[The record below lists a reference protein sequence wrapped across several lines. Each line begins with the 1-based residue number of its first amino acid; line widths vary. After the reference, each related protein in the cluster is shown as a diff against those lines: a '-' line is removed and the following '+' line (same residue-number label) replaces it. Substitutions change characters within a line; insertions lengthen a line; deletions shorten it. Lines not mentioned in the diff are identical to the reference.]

1 MGLKADTSSELT
13 TEIEKRRLR
22 PWNVFIDPSIVILN
36 TEQPIL
42 LTVHVPIRLGDEP
55 SISFRCALEDETEQI
70 DTFSFSCQDVEIV
83 ERRVI
88 DGIQHLKIN
97 LTLDTLKAIGYYTLD
112 ILYTS
117 SGFGLSASSRVII
130 TPETCYLPPSFE
142 APPADALAAEL
153 PAEKTRTWGLC
164 LNLYGIRSEKNWGVG
179 DFSDLRRI
187 TEWTADLGC
196 GFIGINPLH
205 AIPNKRP
212 YGISPYSPV
221 SRLYKNFIYLEIT
234 AVPDVIESSAA
245 LELMETDNFMEK
257 IKGLRD
263 SVLVDYEAIAALKN
277 EILRLAFDSFFDIH
291 YFKGS
296 PSGGS
301 V

>member
-1 MGLKADTSSELT
+1 LC
-13 TEIEKRRLR
+13 
-22 PWNVFIDPSIVILN
+22 PWNVFIDPSIVILY

-70 DTFSFSCQDVEIV
+70 DTFSFSRQDVEIV

-88 DGIQHLKIN
+88 DGIQHLKIK
-97 LTLDTLKAIGYYTLD
+97 LTLDALKAIGYYTLD

-117 SGFGLSASSRVII
+117 SGFGLSASSRVVI
-130 TPETCYLPPSFE
+130 TPETCYLPPYFE
-142 APPADALAAEL
+142 APPAEALADEL
-153 PAEKTRTWGLC
+153 QAEKTRTWGLC
-164 LNLYGIRSEKNWGVG
+164 LNLYGIRSEKNWGNG

-221 SRLYKNFIYLEIT
+221 SRLYKNR
-234 AVPDVIESSAA
+234 AQHWS
-245 LELMETDNFMEK
+245 
-257 IKGLRD
+257 
-263 SVLVDYEAIAALKN
+263 
-277 EILRLAFDSFFDIH
+277 
-291 YFKGS
+291 
-296 PSGGS
+296 
-301 V
+301 